1 MYLSI
6 LLPFAIPFY
15 NRSHLPA
22 GTSGTAAAFDT
33 SLLTPEVSGAGDE
46 SRPPPLYL
54 PTAENRDAYKIIV
67 VERKVVVP
75 PPAEPVKDARTIELE
90 VYVVELRGTNRRPYM
105 WKHKSIALVALFPS
119 QFQFFNV
126 KKRSWSLGT
135 RVVLAFLSKMHLH
148 SGPIIKLYYSQND
161 WC

>member
-1 MYLSI
+1 MLYKDYIESLGMKLYSWKENCIGHIKILVPTKYLYLAPYIYLSM
-6 LLPFAIPFY
+6 LLSFATPFC

-54 PTAENRDAYKIIV
+54 PTAENRDAYKTVV

-90 VYVVELRGTNRRPYM
+90 VYVVEIT
-105 WKHKSIALVALFPS
+105 F
-119 QFQFFNV
+119 
-126 KKRSWSLGT
+126 
-135 RVVLAFLSKMHLH
+135 
-148 SGPIIKLYYSQND
+148 
-161 WC
+161 

>member
-1 MYLSI
+1 MCEVYIESLGMKLCSLKENCIGYIKIILVPTKYLYPAPYMYLSI

-105 WKHKSIALVALFPS
+105 
-119 QFQFFNV
+119 
-126 KKRSWSLGT
+126 
-135 RVVLAFLSKMHLH
+135 
-148 SGPIIKLYYSQND
+148 
-161 WC
+161 